1 MLSRVMSSSLEAKQ
15 SVRHAA
21 LGQFTYAQDHS
32 LLKEG
37 EKDDLVNERLFRN
50 EPEFYFPS
58 KNGLVTGFTV
68 VWVNEPVQESGQ
80 QQG

>member
-1 MLSRVMSSSLEAKQ
+1 METRDPGGKFEIPTPMLSRVMCAYLEVKQ

-37 EKDDLVNERLFRN
+37 Q
-50 EPEFYFPS
+50 
-58 KNGLVTGFTV
+58 KNHHGLVTGFTGV
-68 VWVNEPVQESGQ
+68 
-80 QQG
+80 